1 MPLTNFIAP
10 EITDS
15 YLKGLTQDQLID
27 LLHHKTNG
35 LLVASRLNMGNTATA
50 QHLQQDIKKIHE
62 RILEQRTPPSE

>member
-1 MPLTNFIAP
+1 MPLTHFIAP

-35 LLVASRLNMGNTATA
+35 LLVASRLNMGNTPAA
-50 QHLQQDIKKIHE
+50 RNLQQDIKKIHE
-62 RILEQRTPPSE
+62 RILQK